1 MIKSFVLVCGVAL
14 AALGSGSG
22 VQAEAGGKAFAI
34 FFYESPQGFANRT
47 NKESGRYWAKW
58 TGYIGSI
65 QKSGVME
72 SGAALLPP
80 SGSSAGKA
88 SLSGYVVV
96 RAKSLKEAQ
105 AIARRSPAVDRVE
118 VREVLPMAQHKGA
131 N

>member
-1 MIKSFVLVCGVAL
+1 VAL
-14 AALGSGSG
+14 AAVGSSSG
-22 VQAEAGGKAFAI
+22 VQAEAGRKAFAI
-34 FFYESPQGFANRT
+34 FFYESPEGFANRT

-80 SGSSAGKA
+80 ARVGKS
-88 SLSGYVVV
+88 SLSGYLVV
-96 RAKSLKEAQ
+96 RAKSLKEAE

-131 N
+131 K